1 MNDDEFPE
9 EQVVTRRR
17 RKAVWL
23 GALLVAVCPA
33 VAIPVLAARAVQRQ
47 NREKITSDEVVS
59 RRRGGRVRGGRVRGG
74 RARGSKV
81 ARAGR
86 VRRGGGE
93 RVQRDE
99 EEQVQE
105 REQAHRKLHTTR
117 FPTPCRSGGCGS
129 LPLSFYQSGVDGAMD
144 ALDGQPQFIRVGKY
158 RERGW

>member
-59 RRRGGRVRGGRVRGG
+59 RRRGGRVRGG